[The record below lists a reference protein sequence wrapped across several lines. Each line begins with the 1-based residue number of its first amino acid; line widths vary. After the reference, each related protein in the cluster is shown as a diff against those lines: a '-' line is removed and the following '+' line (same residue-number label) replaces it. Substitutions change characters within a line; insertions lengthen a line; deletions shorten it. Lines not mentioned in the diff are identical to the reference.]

1 MFKYENQI
9 NLFASVMGTLL
20 VSLFGKPNHVLI
32 YMFILIGCDY
42 ITGIIAGAYQN
53 KLSSKTCFKGLL
65 KKATILIVVIIAA
78 RYDIMNN
85 DSGFTVRNIVCL
97 FYAGN
102 EGLSIIENLIK
113 LDVPIPAKIKNMFT
127 IMKEGENNEGVK

>member
-9 NLFASVMGTLL
+9 NLFVSVLGSIL

-42 ITGIIAGAYQN
+42 ITGIISGAYQN
-53 KLSSKTCFKGLL
+53 NLSSKLCFKGLL

-85 DSGFTVRNIVCL
+85 DSAFTVRNIVCL

-102 EGLSIIENLIK
+102 EGLSIVENLIK
-113 LDVPIPAKIKNMFT
+113 LDVPIPEKIKNMFT
-127 IMKEGENNEGVK
+127 IMKEGDNNEGVK